1 MKAKWK
7 FGEVEVISTDEEKN
21 VYYSLMENGQDLKP
35 ETEVHLEGY
44 ENILTENLHKFNDI
58 YGKEE
63 LTLDDAKVMY
73 DILNKLYDLLEY
85 FEMSSH
91 GNYTFCMRELVKEY
105 RLKEKVDW

>member
-1 MKAKWK
+1 MQFWRN
-7 FGEVEVISTDEEKN
+7 GNSIEEEKN

-35 ETEVHLEGY
+35 ETEVHLEAY
-44 ENILTENLHKFNDI
+44 EDLLIENLDKFNEI

-73 DILNKLYDLLEY
+73 DILNKLYTQHEY
-85 FEMSSH
+85 FDMSST
-91 GNYTFCMRELVKEY
+91 GNYTFCIREQVKKY